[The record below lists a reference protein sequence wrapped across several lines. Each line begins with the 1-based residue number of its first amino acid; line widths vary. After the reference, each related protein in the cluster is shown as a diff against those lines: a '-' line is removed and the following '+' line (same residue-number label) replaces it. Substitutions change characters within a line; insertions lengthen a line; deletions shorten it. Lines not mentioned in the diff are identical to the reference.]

1 MASTSVSRRI
11 TRLKSRELFV
21 KDASER
27 KLKPRKVVTTNKI
40 SKINTSTRDKSL
52 LVSKKNA
59 SLKNS
64 QISSIRL
71 RPRRNRKNYC
81 EDSKLLQQYISMKQ
95 HDSMVMLEELHLEDN
110 KKVPVY
116 KAIEPSEKSMEDKND
131 VYDFKFDANDTK
143 EKATKKK
150 QKKRNVNM
158 EKNKMTKKTRRKVT
172 AQPKTIGRKVI
183 KSKPDA
189 DHSVRIAQSNP
200 LEFAKAAESAK
211 EDNVKKIETS
221 EIKTDIQT
229 LKKSVNNNIDKEI
242 EPPRIDAEIQ
252 TVENLM
258 EDTVENTTPRANTN
272 IQEKTILV
280 DTFVEQIEKKNTNKP
295 RIVSI
300 ENANNIVITKSSP
313 NNTGDSRPF
322 QPKNIFDNTS
332 LKKRNSTLKDS
343 LTMKTLSP
351 ILKTTNALDLGS
363 PWRPPTL
370 MFSQTKHFIQS
381 TPYKNFETN
390 KKNKEI
396 NKKST
401 ETNKN
406 VEINKENMEI
416 NKENM
421 EMDKENIDMNKENKG
436 RKNKERKKKAVGLR
450 KKHAIQKKLPISEN
464 QPPDK
469 VRTAVVSKSI
479 VPAPVRVSLGEIK
492 NLLQRPN
499 DNGDKQAN
507 QVHTEVDKSLV
518 EQKNKQL
525 VEIINFSDTFDVLS
539 ETEKLSN
546 IENDAPLFMD
556 LEPSHFS
563 KVFTINYLLLY
574 FCACVFFIYS
584 ILLIMFIFNFI
595 ATSTFIQKKTCCEV

>member
-1 MASTSVSRRI
+1 MASTTSMSRRI
-11 TRLKSRELFV
+11 TRLKSRELSV
-21 KDASER
+21 KAAPER

-40 SKINTSTRDKSL
+40 LKKINTSTRDKSL
-52 LVSKKNA
+52 HVSKKDA
-59 SLKNS
+59 SLRNS

-71 RPRRNRKNYC
+71 RPRQNRKNYC

-95 HDSMVMLEELHLEDN
+95 HNSMVMLEKLHLEDN
-110 KKVPVY
+110 KKIPVY
-116 KAIEPSEKSMEDKND
+116 KAIESSEKSFEDKND
-131 VYDFKFDANDTK
+131 VYDFKFDANDTE

-150 QKKRNVNM
+150 QKKRNVNK
-158 EKNKMTKKTRRKVT
+158 EKSKMTKKTRRKVT

-200 LEFAKAAESAK
+200 LEFAEATESTK

-221 EIKTDIQT
+221 EIDTDIQI
-229 LKKSVNNNIDKEI
+229 LEKSVNNNIDKEI
-242 EPPRIDAEIQ
+242 ELPRIDIEIQ

-258 EDTVENTTPRANTN
+258 EDTVENMKTPRANTN
-272 IQEKTILV
+272 IQEKTILA
-280 DTFVEQIEKKNTNKP
+280 DTFIEENKTKNTNKP
-295 RIVSI
+295 RIVSV
-300 ENANNIVITKSSP
+300 ENANNIIVTKSSP

-322 QPKNIFDNTS
+322 QSKNIFDNTS
-332 LKKRNSTLKDS
+332 LKERNSTLKDS
-343 LTMKTLSP
+343 IVMKTLSP
-351 ILKTTNALDLGS
+351 ILKTTNTLDLGS

-396 NKKST
+396 NKKSM

-406 VEINKENMEI
+406 VEINKENMEMD
-416 NKENM
+416 KENM

-436 RKNKERKKKAVGLR
+436 RKNKERKKKAVNLR

-469 VRTAVVSKSI
+469 VRTAVVSKPI

-499 DNGDKQAN
+499 DNGNKQAD

-518 EQKNKQL
+518 EQKNKL
-525 VEIINFSDTFDVLS
+525 ADVINFSDTFDVLS

-574 FCACVFFIYS
+574 FCVRVYFLYIVYYLLCLFL
-584 ILLIMFIFNFI
+584 IL
-595 ATSTFIQKKTCCEV
+595 